1 MREMWAARVHSR
13 RQMGA
18 ILTIRDDITA
28 YARSLVGLCADPGD
42 ELTRQVYCDL
52 IAPGETSQRCLEML
66 CNSGCALTVRGIWR
80 RFILHPILEAPY
92 RAGDAVSDLMAI
104 ARAAGAIRPD
114 GSIPSPGD
122 VVIVGGGTDGGG
134 TEHVWTHIQTDW
146 VGYDGRVLDLGLD
159 GGQRHPTAKGTDGKG
174 AQMIA
179 LRDHDLRD
187 GWDTENG
194 TRRKVRAVLDIE
206 AIGRAFGRATVV
218 SSVFP

>member
-1 MREMWAARVHSR
+1 M
-13 RQMGA
+13 
-18 ILTIRDDITA
+18 TIRDDVTA
-28 YARSLVGLCADPGD
+28 HARSLVGLCADPDD
-42 ELTRQVYCDL
+42 ELICKVYSDL
-52 IAPGETSQRCLEML
+52 IAPGETPQRRREML

-80 RFILHPILEAPY
+80 HFILHPILEAPY
-92 RAGDAVSDLMAI
+92 RTGDAVSDLWAI
-104 ARAAGAIRPD
+104 ARAAGAIRMP

-122 VVIVGGGTDGGG
+122 AVIVGGGTDGGG

-146 VGYDGRVLDLGLD
+146 AGYDGRVLDLGLD

-174 AQMIA
+174 AQLIA

-206 AIGRAFGRATVV
+206 AIVAKFGRVTLPVE
-218 SSVFP
+218 